1 MGPRPGGEPRNPR
14 PRTIQEV
21 EHPLPPG
28 LGVRKTEEIMA
39 APLAI
44 TDATFQKEVLDS
56 ALPVVVDFWA
66 PWCGP
71 CQYIGPVV
79 EKLAGELE
87 GQVRFVKVN
96 VDENQSYAAKY
107 GVQGIPTL
115 LLVRGGNV
123 VDRIVGALPED
134 LLRRRITSTFGASAN
149 AH

>member
-1 MGPRPGGEPRNPR
+1 M
-14 PRTIQEV
+14 
-21 EHPLPPG
+21 
-28 LGVRKTEEIMA
+28 EEIMA

-44 TDATFQKEVLDS
+44 TDATFQTEVLDS

-71 CQYIGPVV
+71 CQYIAPVV
-79 EKLAGELE
+79 EKLAVELD
-87 GQVRFVKVN
+87 GQVRFVKLN

-134 LLRRRITSTFGASAN
+134 LLRRRITSIFGANAN